1 MLRDSLELCGVS
13 AQNQGPLRHV
23 GQGTLLHTAGAPGHC
38 LSAQCQQDPQNSP
51 RGLFLALDGFKT
63 RGWMTACLRGAV
75 GDSSNGQAEGAF
87 YLTFF
92 SHPETLCFQRWEVPL
107 CGFYLCSTLCSVL
120 FIPNLIQP
128 SKLPYQ
134 SNIIILYFQRTKLKL
149 RG

>member
-1 MLRDSLELCGVS
+1 MRCVCTKSRPPPACGSGDAATHSRGPWALSLSAVS
-13 AQNQGPLRHV
+13 AGPSELPKGIVPCLRWIQN
-23 GQGTLLHTAGAPGHC
+23 
-38 LSAQCQQDPQNSP
+38 
-51 RGLFLALDGFKT
+51 